1 MSKNFGCAGL
11 EIHRLH
17 IRRPEFVT
25 KSAADEEN
33 ALRRA
38 GARIKPLPLRPE
50 PEPASR
56 GLARPA
62 VARRGRASHNLH
74 LSADQIL
81 VDAGAR
87 PI

>member
-1 MSKNFGCAGL
+1 MRGIDGEQKSRLWNFIVWLCTFDSLSMLLRA
-11 EIHRLH
+11 
-17 IRRPEFVT
+17 PP
-25 KSAADEEN
+25 DEEN

-38 GARIKPLPLRPE
+38 GAGT
-50 PEPASR
+50 
-56 GLARPA
+56 GLAGLPRSA
-62 VARRGRASHNLH
+62 VAPRGRASHNLH